1 MNDPTPRQRLDDI
14 YRAALAAIRPD
25 RAVRAGLEASV
36 TDLRRPLHLLAIGK
50 AAPTMLRAALTW
62 GAEQGITVAGGVCI
76 SHEHAVP
83 SLPAGFIATHGDH
96 PHPGDASARAANTL
110 HRYVQEHVHAGSGA
124 VVLLSG
130 GTSALI
136 GAPVGALTA
145 DMYRTCCRMLLRSGL
160 DIRAHNALRRQ
171 LARWGNGRLGAALQ
185 HAGATVTVLAISD
198 VPDDAPVS
206 IGSAPCIT
214 TPVSV
219 VENAALL
226 DAASLTASERLML
239 REALRLAAQWPVN
252 GSTAIA
258 HHVVSSNLM
267 AREAIAAMAAGK
279 ALHTIVMSDLL
290 VDDAVRCGETIARH
304 LVQARDAV
312 TVPTLVCWGGEP
324 VVALPA
330 NAPPGGRMQA
340 LALAAAR
347 TLHEAGADA
356 PQGITI
362 LAAGSDGRDGATDA
376 AGAVVNGGTWAA
388 IQSTGH
394 DPVALLAAHDSHAA
408 LRAAGCL
415 IPAFA
420 SGTNVND
427 LVLALVEPRGGY
439 GLGVV

>member
-14 YRAALAAIRPD
+14 YHAALAAIRPD
-25 RAVRAGLEASV
+25 RAVCTGLEASV

-62 GAEQGITVAGGVCI
+62 GAEHGARVAGGVCI
-76 SHEHAVP
+76 SHEPAAP

-96 PHPGDASARAANTL
+96 PHPGDASAMAANTL
-110 HRYVQEHVHAGSGA
+110 HRYVQEHVHAGSSA

-145 DMYRTCCRMLLRSGL
+145 DVYRTCCHMLLRSGL
-160 DIRAHNALRRQ
+160 DIQAHNALRRQ

-198 VPDDAPVS
+198 VPGDAPVS

-239 REALRLAAQWPVN
+239 REALRLAAQWPMN

-267 AREAIAAMAAGK
+267 AREAIAAAAGK
-279 ALHTIVMSDLL
+279 ALHTIVMSELL
-290 VDDAVRCGETIARH
+290 VDDAVRCGEMIARR
-304 LVQARDAV
+304 LVQARGTV

-324 VVALPA
+324 VVVLPA

-356 PQGITI
+356 TQGITI

-376 AGAVVNGGTWAA
+376 AGAVVNGDTWAA
-388 IQSTGH
+388 IRSTGH
-394 DPVALLAAHDSHAA
+394 DPVALLATHDSHTA

-427 LVLALVEPRGGY
+427 LVLALVEPREGY